1 MIPQDSP
8 NPIPFPNY
16 QWHSS
21 ERLPSHGNKEQIR
34 SEVSGKIYSFIRILS
49 ETNRFGP
56 VCLGEMLSINNPPK
70 IVIIKIS
77 RMAALQRYWGSAAED
92 PIQEILA
99 MQYLHPNTFPGY
111 PLQDTMHQIECC
123 VTKGFR
129 DVYSIMPYCKLGDV
143 TDLIMDKGA
152 MNNSAA
158 KNMMKQ
164 LLDGLEFLQ
173 SHGIGHR
180 DMSPE
185 NVVMDVMP
193 NTSNSVKFV
202 ITDFGMAVKC
212 PPRTD
217 VVDGGNS
224 PLTAASH
231 QRIPHKD
238 VGKLPYNAPEI
249 FLGVPFV
256 NPMLSDMW
264 SLGIM
269 LLAALTGSQQFEEW
283 IDTIVLDYITAG
295 CPISRI
301 HARQLALPYLYTNDG
316 VADFSQSIPPFIN
329 EDYAAFIGTMNSFPI
344 VDLIAAY
351 RQIFP
356 DP

>member
-1 MIPQDSP
+1 MLNQQQQDSL
-8 NPIPFPNY
+8 NAVPFPPN
-16 QWHSS
+16 QWN
-21 ERLPSHGNKEQIR
+21 RSHRINEKIGHIR
-34 SEVSGKIYSFIRILS
+34 SEVTGCQYRAYPNRLLHN
-49 ETNRFGP
+49 TNSNRK
-56 VCLGEMLSINNPPK
+56 VYVGEMKTVAGQPVN
-70 IVIIKIS
+70 VIIKICLS
-77 RMAALQRYWGSAAED
+77 KSLQHRDNPFTEDPEQESAA
-92 PIQEILA
+92 
-99 MQYLHPNTFPGY
+99 MQSLHPGNIPPYY
-111 PLQDTMHQIECC
+111 PLQDIMHQIECC
-123 VTKGFR
+123 RTE
-129 DVYSIMPYCKLGDV
+129 DLYSIMPYCKLGDV
-143 TDLIMDKGA
+143 IDLIMDKGA

-264 SLGIM
+264 SL
-269 LLAALTGSQQFEEW
+269 
-283 IDTIVLDYITAG
+283 
-295 CPISRI
+295 
-301 HARQLALPYLYTNDG
+301 
-316 VADFSQSIPPFIN
+316 
-329 EDYAAFIGTMNSFPI
+329 
-344 VDLIAAY
+344 
-351 RQIFP
+351 
-356 DP
+356 